1 MQDILSRLPPG
12 FRFLPTDEELIRYYL
27 HRKVHGRLTPEEAD
41 VIKLCNLYG
50 EGARPPCEI
59 FKLAGHKGGDD
70 ALYFFTILIKKTL
83 NSSTQRMS
91 RTVGTDGGTWHG
103 DGVEEVICR
112 LDNTEFKGTKR
123 RFRYQNKQRPDQH
136 GCWTLLEYGSE
147 SISEN
152 VVICKLKISEHGL
165 KESRKRK
172 RMDYSSEGVCLA
184 GDNAVTPENAAP
196 AVSAIPAMGHSM
208 RDTLENDPNWFEN
221 HQGLMGTNFSM
232 EY

>member
-1 MQDILSRLPPG
+1 
-12 FRFLPTDEELIRYYL
+12 
-27 HRKVHGRLTPEEAD
+27 
-41 VIKLCNLYG
+41 
-50 EGARPPCEI
+50 
-59 FKLAGHKGGDD
+59 
-70 ALYFFTILIKKTL
+70 
-83 NSSTQRMS
+83 MS

-103 DGVEEVICR
+103 DGVEEVTCR

-172 RMDYSSEGVCLA
+172 LMDYSSEGVCLA